1 MTLPGFLTT
10 RLLTTNFR
18 RSLMA
23 IALGTVAASTAVSTT
38 AAAQERELLNS
49 SYDIARELF
58 SAINPEFQAWWEEE
72 HGEEI
77 SVSQSH
83 GGSSAQARAIMQGMR
98 ADVVTFNQVTDVQV
112 LADAGLVNEDWQ
124 SALDNNASPY
134 YSTTAFLVRKDNPK
148 GIENWDDLVKDDVQL
163 VFPNPKT
170 SGNARYTYLAAWG
183 FADKQFDGDEEQ
195 IQDFMRTFLANVAVF
210 DTGGRGATTSFI
222 ERGIGDVLISF
233 ESEVNNIRGEY
244 GSDDY
249 EVIVPPMSV
258 LAEFPVAVV
267 NANAER
273 NGNSDLAQGYL
284 EYLYSEEAQRML
296 AGFNYRVHNEVVVEE
311 FADDFPETELFN
323 VEDVFGSWDDAMET
337 HFEGGALLD
346 QLQRR

>member
-1 MTLPGFLTT
+1 MPLPTFSRPL
-10 RLLTTNFR
+10 FR
-18 RSLMA
+18 RSLLS
-23 IALGTVAASTAVSTT
+23 IALGATVASAALSST

-58 SAINPEFQAWWEEE
+58 SAINPEFQAWWQEE

-77 SVSQSH
+77 DINQSH
-83 GGSSAQARAIMQGMR
+83 GGSSAQARAILQGLR

-112 LADAGLVNEDWQ
+112 LADAGLVADDWQ
-124 SALDNNASPY
+124 EAFENNASPY

-148 GIENWDDLVKDDVQL
+148 GIESWDDLVKEDIQM

-170 SGNARYTYLAAWG
+170 SGNGRYTYLAAWG
-183 FADKQFDGDEEQ
+183 FAENEFDGDEEQ
-195 IQDFMRTFLANVAVF
+195 IQDFMRTFLRNVAVF

-233 ESEVNNIRGEY
+233 ESEVNNIRSEY

-249 EVIVPPMSV
+249 EVIVPPVSV

-267 NANAER
+267 GPNAER
-273 NGNSDLAQGYL
+273 NGNSDLAQSYL
-284 EYLYSEEAQRML
+284 EYLYSEDAQRQL
-296 AGFNYRVHNEVVVEE
+296 AGFNYRVHNETVVAE
-311 FADDFPETELFN
+311 FADQFPETELFE
-323 VEDVFGSWDDAMET
+323 VEDVFGSWEEAMEN
-337 HFEGGALLD
+337 HFAGGALLD